1 MPDLDFDM
9 PQNQS
14 SSIKVI
20 GVGGGGSNAVNYMY
34 QKGIK
39 GVDFVV
45 CNTDQQALDDSPVPT
60 KIQLGVS
67 VTEGLGAGA
76 WPLKGRMAAEE
87 NIKDVIDVLEC
98 NTKMVFINAGMG
110 GGTGTGAAPV
120 IAKAAKDMDIL
131 TVAIVTIPFVFE
143 GELRMSQAK
152 EGIEELKEHVDSLIV
167 INNNKLREIYGN
179 LGFKSGF
186 AKADEILATASRG
199 IAEVI
204 TQKGHLNI
212 DLNDA
217 KTVLSNSGTAI
228 MGSGTALGDGR
239 AIKAVK
245 GAIESP
251 LLDNN
256 HIRGAKKVLLLIVS
270 GTEEVT
276 FEEMGE
282 ISDFIQDQVMI
293 EGGAPADIIMGVAED
308 EELESAVNVTV
319 VATGFHEG
327 KVVNPLTGIP
337 EKVVHDLEDKT
348 QPIKAI
354 EKPITTIMPSEDQ
367 FVVEPTEEIKHVLTE
382 DCNQEEVRVET
393 PEVQLVVEPTEE
405 IKHIL
410 TEDYDQEEVTIATP
424 EVVVQGKVAQ
434 EITQTPEADT
444 AETQQQVSMTFEF
457 DVAENTNEPAL
468 SLREEPKV
476 VFNLLEEIEEEL
488 LEIEDSEK
496 PKVEFKIDE
505 IEDEVFDTESLDS
518 AIEEEPISFELGSDS
533 EQAIEESP
541 INFSLDE
548 PVESNGQEQKIVH
561 TLSLEEDEGE
571 EESFSFEPTQM
582 ETEESVSIK
591 ETLVETEVSGPD
603 VVREQVLQS
612 MDVEVEPV
620 HEEVQIEAVEKPAT
634 IEEKSSVTLSTH
646 SKALQEQID
655 RAQKRKERLQK
666 FNYRFRNSSVVDMAE
681 SEPAYKRQGV
691 QLNEAK
697 HSSEETVSRL
707 SLNTNE
713 DGEIELKNK
722 NSFLHDNVD

>member
-1 MPDLDFDM
+1 MADLDFDM

-34 QKGIK
+34 HKGIK

-87 NIKDVIDVLEC
+87 NIKDVIDVLESQ
-98 NTKMVFINAGMG
+98 TKMVFINAGMG

-120 IAKAAKDMDIL
+120 IAKAAKELDIL

-228 MGSGTALGDGR
+228 MGSGTASGDGR

-270 GTEEVT
+270 GAEEVT

-282 ISDFIQDQVMI
+282 VSDFIQDQVMI
-293 EGGAPADIIMGVAED
+293 EGGSPADIIMGVAED
-308 EELESAVNVTV
+308 DQLESSINVTV

-327 KVVNPLTGIP
+327 KAVNPLTGIP
-337 EKVVHDLEDKT
+337 EKVVHDLEDKVRPADKPVE
-348 QPIKAI
+348 QPL
-354 EKPITTIMPSEDQ
+354 P
-367 FVVEPTEEIKHVLTE
+367 EPEFIAEVQAEPNTKIKHVLSADLDE
-382 DCNQEEVRVET
+382 DFSIDSPSIPKSVAVENETVSEVSEE
-393 PEVQLVVEPTEE
+393 Q
-405 IKHIL
+405 
-410 TEDYDQEEVTIATP
+410 A
-424 EVVVQGKVAQ
+424 
-434 EITQTPEADT
+434 
-444 AETQQQVSMTFEF
+444 QVSMTFEF
-457 DVAENTNEPAL
+457 DMDETPNLPEL
-468 SLREEPKV
+468 DKREEPKV
-476 VFNLLEEIEEEL
+476 VFNLIEEFEEERMVAEQQMNEVEQTEAVEEINEVFNHSVEESNGLSSIEETLDEKPIDFSVDGFSTNSVEEEKIIHTLCADDIDEDELHIESTPIVIDGSDVLTSESDTDQSFSVEEIEVDL
-488 LEIEDSEK
+488 QIE
-496 PKVEFKIDE
+496 
-505 IEDEVFDTESLDS
+505 
-518 AIEEEPISFELGSDS
+518 SFN
-533 EQAIEESP
+533 Q
-541 INFSLDE
+541 
-548 PVESNGQEQKIVH
+548 
-561 TLSLEEDEGE
+561 SLEEEKK
-571 EESFSFEPTQM
+571 S
-582 ETEESVSIK
+582 
-591 ETLVETEVSGPD
+591 LVDAP
-603 VVREQVLQS
+603 LQS
-612 MDVEVEPV
+612 
-620 HEEVQIEAVEKPAT
+620 
-634 IEEKSSVTLSTH
+634 SLSTN
-646 SKALQEQID
+646 SKAVQEQIE

-666 FNYRFRNSSVVDMAE
+666 FNYRFRNSSVIDQAE

-691 QLNEAK
+691 ELGETI
-697 HSSEETVSRL
+697 HSSDDNLSRMNVS
-707 SLNTNE
+707 TNE
-713 DGEIELKNK
+713 EGEIELKSK

>member
-1 MPDLDFDM
+1 MPNLDFDM

-34 QKGIK
+34 HKGIK

-67 VTEGLGAGA
+67 ITEGLGAGA

-87 NIKDVIDVLEC
+87 NINDVIDVLEC

-120 IAKAAKDMDIL
+120 IAKAAKDLDIL

-152 EGIEELKEHVDSLIV
+152 EGIEEIKKHVDSLIV

-308 EELESAVNVTV
+308 EDLESSINVTV
-319 VATGFHEG
+319 VATGFYEG
-327 KVVNPLTGIP
+327 AIVNPLTGIP
-337 EKVVHDLEDKT
+337 EKVVHDLEGQSQKSQSQDKET
-348 QPIKAI
+348 NTPLAEADLNAEESSVKVKHKLI
-354 EKPITTIMPSEDQ
+354 ESDH
-367 FVVEPTEEIKHVLTE
+367 VELLSSDVPVK
-382 DCNQEEVRVET
+382 
-393 PEVQLVVEPTEE
+393 
-405 IKHIL
+405 
-410 TEDYDQEEVTIATP
+410 
-424 EVVVQGKVAQ
+424 
-434 EITQTPEADT
+434 DT
-444 AETQQQVSMTFEF
+444 AEEVSQSSETPDLFESSNQKQQVSMTFDLNVSEI
-457 DVAENTNEPAL
+457 DSSTEENL
-468 SLREEPKV
+468 SEDSKV
-476 VFNLLEEIEEEL
+476 VFNLEEEVAAEE
-488 LEIEDSEK
+488 LEQNEISNTVVGLDEEGDNVINDGSEPSEADTSIKEEAISFQIDTDNEQNKAEIPVDLVENYSEDKGKSHQ
-496 PKVEFKIDE
+496 KIIHTLS
-505 IEDEVFDTESLDS
+505 IEDEELSDTSSSGEDTIDNATLISKT
-518 AIEEEPISFELGSDS
+518 EE
-533 EQAIEESP
+533 
-541 INFSLDE
+541 NK
-548 PVESNGQEQKIVH
+548 SNGF
-561 TLSLEEDEGE
+561 D
-571 EESFSFEPTQM
+571 
-582 ETEESVSIK
+582 SVTS
-591 ETLVETEVSGPD
+591 VVSEVAPI
-603 VVREQVLQS
+603 
-612 MDVEVEPV
+612 EV
-620 HEEVQIEAVEKPAT
+620 
-634 IEEKSSVTLSTH
+634 EKSSVDHEQKSIDQCSTN
-646 SKALQEQID
+646 SKAVQEQIN

-666 FNYRFRNSSVVDMAE
+666 FNYRFRNNSGVEFAE
-681 SEPAYKRQGV
+681 NEPAYKRQGV
-691 QLNEAK
+691 ELNDIQ
-697 HSSEETVSRL
+697 HSSEETISN
-707 SLNTNE
+707 LNLGQNQ
-713 DGEIELKNK
+713 DGELEFKSK

>member
-34 QKGIK
+34 DKGIR
-39 GVDFVV
+39 GVDFVI

-60 KIQLGVS
+60 KIQLGVA

-87 NIKDVIDVLEC
+87 NIQDVIDVLEY

-110 GGTGTGAAPV
+110 GGTGTGAAPI

-131 TVAIVTIPFVFE
+131 TVAIVTIPFEFE
-143 GELRMSQAK
+143 GHLRMSQAK
-152 EGIEELKEHVDSLIV
+152 EGIEELKKYVDSLIV

-217 KTVLSNSGTAI
+217 RTVLSNSGTAI

-239 AIKAVK
+239 ALKAVK
-245 GAIESP
+245 AAIESP

-282 ISDFIQDQVMI
+282 ISDFIQDQVTL
-293 EGGAPADIIMGVAED
+293 EGSKPADIIMGVAED
-308 EELESAVNVTV
+308 DELDSAVNVTV

-327 KVVNPLTGIP
+327 KSVNPLTGIP
-337 EKVVHDLEDKT
+337 EKVVYDLDSKSGNKKTNISYDTSADKS
-348 QPIKAI
+348 A
-354 EKPITTIMPSEDQ
+354 D
-367 FVVEPTEEIKHVLTE
+367 
-382 DCNQEEVRVET
+382 EEVKDNSSPFKTNINSFKNHVTKSKEKIDSSNISNCDIISKDKEKLNHNGLDEYNEDPET
-393 PEVQLVVEPTEE
+393 EINLEE
-405 IKHIL
+405 K
-410 TEDYDQEEVTIATP
+410 
-424 EVVVQGKVAQ
+424 KN
-434 EITQTPEADT
+434 
-444 AETQQQVSMTFEF
+444 QQQVSLTFDLDPVLVSDELL
-457 DVAENTNEPAL
+457 TK
-468 SLREEPKV
+468 REDPKV
-476 VFNLLEEIEEEL
+476 IFNLIEEIEKEDNQISSYKSKLLDSNKKFNSSFALDIKDLSQDNSSNEDIKQDKLNFKLDDNKLENKSSKDDILFEEDDIIL
-488 LEIEDSEK
+488 DEDKLDIEGKLISNR
-496 PKVEFKIDE
+496 
-505 IEDEVFDTESLDS
+505 IEDEKTEIKPAEIDTNGSSEVVVDDKSVFESNIIQSLS
-518 AIEEEPISFELGSDS
+518 SDS
-533 EQAIEESP
+533 P
-541 INFSLDE
+541 IL
-548 PVESNGQEQKIVH
+548 
-561 TLSLEEDEGE
+561 
-571 EESFSFEPTQM
+571 
-582 ETEESVSIK
+582 K
-591 ETLVETEVSGPD
+591 E
-603 VVREQVLQS
+603 
-612 MDVEVEPV
+612 
-620 HEEVQIEAVEKPAT
+620 QIE
-634 IEEKSSVTLSTH
+634 
-646 SKALQEQID
+646 

-666 FNYRFRNSSVVDMAE
+666 FNYRFRNNSIIENAE
-681 SEPAYKRQGV
+681 REPAYKRQGIT
-691 QLNEAK
+691 LDSASYSSDESISRFSLEADD
-697 HSSEETVSRL
+697 S
-707 SLNTNE
+707 
-713 DGEIELKNK
+713 GEIQIKDK

>member
-1 MPDLDFDM
+1 MPNLDFDM

-14 SSIKVI
+14 SAIKVI
-20 GVGGGGSNAVNYMY
+20 GIGGGGSNAVNYMY
-34 QKGIK
+34 HKGIK

-67 VTEGLGAGA
+67 ITEGLGAGA
-76 WPLKGRMAAEE
+76 WPLKGRLAAEE
-87 NIKDVIDVLEC
+87 NINDVINVLEC

-120 IAKAAKDMDIL
+120 IAKAAKDLDIL

-152 EGIEELKEHVDSLIV
+152 EGIEEIKKHVDSLIV

-270 GTEEVT
+270 GAEEVT

-308 EELESAVNVTV
+308 EDLESSINVTV
-319 VATGFHEG
+319 VATGFYEG
-327 KVVNPLTGIP
+327 AVVNPLTGIP
-337 EKVVHDLEDKT
+337 EKVVHDLEGQTQKT
-348 QPIKAI
+348 QKEDKETNTPSIEADLNIEESSVDIKNSA
-354 EKPITTIMPSEDQ
+354 
-367 FVVEPTEEIKHVLTE
+367 
-382 DCNQEEVRVET
+382 EEVDQSSET
-393 PEVQLVVEPTEE
+393 IDLF
-405 IKHIL
+405 KSS
-410 TEDYDQEEVTIATP
+410 DQKE
-424 EVVVQGKVAQ
+424 
-434 EITQTPEADT
+434 
-444 AETQQQVSMTFEF
+444 QVSMTF
-457 DVAENTNEPAL
+457 DLNVSDIDL
-468 SLREEPKV
+468 SSDDKLSESSKV
-476 VFNLLEEIEEEL
+476 VFNLLEDGDAEELEQNEKLDTIVEFDDEGDKVIIDADEPSEADDSLKEEDISFQIDTDNEQDKEEESIDL
-488 LEIEDSEK
+488 VENSSEDK
-496 PKVEFKIDE
+496 G
-505 IEDEVFDTESLDS
+505 ESH
-518 AIEEEPISFELGSDS
+518 
-533 EQAIEESP
+533 
-541 INFSLDE
+541 
-548 PVESNGQEQKIVH
+548 QKIVH
-561 TLSLEEDEGE
+561 TLSMEDEGL
-571 EESFSFEPTQM
+571 SDDNSSRSKDLIDGPNLIS
-582 ETEESVSIK
+582 ETEEEQSI
-591 ETLVETEVSGPD
+591 SFDFNASPI
-603 VVREQVLQS
+603 S
-612 MDVEVEPV
+612 
-620 HEEVQIEAVEKPAT
+620 EEAPIEIV
-634 IEEKSSVTLSTH
+634 KSSDDHEQKSITQSTTN
-646 SKALQEQID
+646 SKAVQEQIN

-666 FNYRFRNSSVVDMAE
+666 FNYRFRNNSGVE
-681 SEPAYKRQGV
+681 LTENEPAYKRQGIELDDI
-691 QLNEAK
+691 Q
-697 HSSEETVSRL
+697 HSSEETVSN
-707 SLNTNE
+707 LNLGENQ
-713 DGEIELKNK
+713 DGEFELKSK

>member
-1 MPDLDFDM
+1 MPNLDFDM

-20 GVGGGGSNAVNYMY
+20 GIGGGGSNAVNYMY
-34 QKGIK
+34 HKGIK

-67 VTEGLGAGA
+67 ITEGLGAGA
-76 WPLKGRMAAEE
+76 WPLKGRLAAEE
-87 NIKDVIDVLEC
+87 NISDVIDVLEC

-120 IAKAAKDMDIL
+120 IAKAAKDLDIL

-152 EGIEELKEHVDSLIV
+152 EGIEEIKKYVDSLIV

-293 EGGAPADIIMGVAED
+293 EGGTPADIIMGVAED
-308 EELESAVNVTV
+308 EELESSINVTV
-319 VATGFHEG
+319 VATGFYEG
-327 KVVNPLTGIP
+327 AVVNPLTGIP
-337 EKVVHDLEDKT
+337 EKVVHDLEAKSQTIQKEDKE
-348 QPIKAI
+348 IKSPSTEVDLNVEESSVKVKHNLI
-354 EKPITTIMPSEDQ
+354 DLDHLELSSSDMPLKDRTKEVYQPSETIDLFKSSDQ
-367 FVVEPTEEIKHVLTE
+367 KE
-382 DCNQEEVRVET
+382 
-393 PEVQLVVEPTEE
+393 
-405 IKHIL
+405 
-410 TEDYDQEEVTIATP
+410 
-424 EVVVQGKVAQ
+424 
-434 EITQTPEADT
+434 
-444 AETQQQVSMTFEF
+444 QVSMTFDLNVSEI
-457 DVAENTNEPAL
+457 DSSSEENLPED
-468 SLREEPKV
+468 SKV
-476 VFNLLEEIEEEL
+476 VFNLEEDASVEETKQNEISNMVVGLSEDDDNVINDFSELSEVDDSVKEEEL
-488 LEIEDSEK
+488 SFQIDTDNEENKEK
-496 PKVEFKIDE
+496 ISVDLVENHTEEIDE
-505 IEDEVFDTESLDS
+505 SHQKIIHSLSIEDEELPDANSSIIEHTIDDSSLISETNEQKSNKFDSNAPS
-518 AIEEEPISFELGSDS
+518 I
-533 EQAIEESP
+533 
-541 INFSLDE
+541 LDE
-548 PVESNGQEQKIVH
+548 API
-561 TLSLEEDEGE
+561 EG
-571 EESFSFEPTQM
+571 
-582 ETEESVSIK
+582 V
-591 ETLVETEVSGPD
+591 
-603 VVREQVLQS
+603 
-612 MDVEVEPV
+612 
-620 HEEVQIEAVEKPAT
+620 
-634 IEEKSSVTLSTH
+634 KSSVDYEQKPTAQSTTN
-646 SKALQEQID
+646 SKAVQEQIN

-666 FNYRFRNSSVVDMAE
+666 FNYRFRNNSGVELVE
-681 SEPAYKRQGV
+681 NEPAYKRQGV
-691 QLNEAK
+691 ELNDIQ
-697 HSSEETVSRL
+697 HSSEETVSNLNL
-707 SLNTNE
+707 SQNQ
-713 DGEIELKNK
+713 DGELELKSK

>member
-1 MPDLDFDM
+1 MADLDFDM

-34 QKGIK
+34 HKGIK

-87 NIKDVIDVLEC
+87 NLKDVVDVLEC

-120 IAKAAKDMDIL
+120 IAKAARDLDIL

-228 MGSGTALGDGR
+228 MGSGTASGDGR

-270 GTEEVT
+270 GAEEVT

-308 EELESAVNVTV
+308 DELESSVNVTV

-327 KVVNPLTGIP
+327 KAVNPLTGIP
-337 EKVVHDLEDKT
+337 EKVVHDLEEKT
-348 QPIKAI
+348 RPVKVVEQPISS
-354 EKPITTIMPSEDQ
+354 P
-367 FVVEPTEEIKHVLTE
+367 VVS
-382 DCNQEEVRVET
+382 EEVIEDLPEET
-393 PEVQLVVEPTEE
+393 V
-405 IKHIL
+405 KHIL
-410 TEDYDQEEVTIATP
+410 TIDPEEEFLNDGFVDRASDQEEITLM
-424 EVVVQGKVAQ
+424 EDVVL
-434 EITQTPEADT
+434 
-444 AETQQQVSMTFEF
+444 ETVDASEPVEPLQQVSMTFEF
-457 DVAENTNEPAL
+457 DMDQQPSDAKTMT
-468 SLREEPKV
+468 REEPKV
-476 VFNLLEEIEEEL
+476 VFNLIEEIEEERL
-488 LEIEDSEK
+488 MSEHKTLETSGQDFEEPLKEVPVSESTEMDLREETISFQIDS
-496 PKVEFKIDE
+496 
-505 IEDEVFDTESLDS
+505 DTELQEASIDFSIDS
-518 AIEEEPISFELGSDS
+518 SPDEEPT
-533 EQAIEESP
+533 EE
-541 INFSLDE
+541 
-548 PVESNGQEQKIVH
+548 KIIH
-561 TLSLEEDEGE
+561 TLSMDDSDEITEFSTEETSQNIEEPSFLNTEHVGLENERSVSDFSDPSVAVTDLEEPLVNQKDEA
-571 EESFSFEPTQM
+571 
-582 ETEESVSIK
+582 
-591 ETLVETEVSGPD
+591 L
-603 VVREQVLQS
+603 
-612 MDVEVEPV
+612 
-620 HEEVQIEAVEKPAT
+620 EEVAPA
-634 IEEKSSVTLSTH
+634 IDAPLERASSTH
-646 SKALQEQID
+646 SKAVQEQIE

-666 FNYRFRNSSVVDMAE
+666 FNYRFRNNGVIDKAE
-681 SEPAYKRQGV
+681 NEPAYKRQGIE
-691 QLNEAK
+691 LNQGQ
-697 HSSEETVSRL
+697 HSSDDEMSRL
-707 SLNTNE
+707 SLNTHE
-713 DGEIELKNK
+713 DGEIELSSK

>member
-1 MPDLDFDM
+1 MPNLDFDM

-14 SSIKVI
+14 SAIKVI
-20 GVGGGGSNAVNYMY
+20 GIGGGGSNAVNYMY
-34 QKGIK
+34 HKGIK

-67 VTEGLGAGA
+67 ITEGLGAGA
-76 WPLKGRMAAEE
+76 WPLKGRLAAEE
-87 NIKDVIDVLEC
+87 NINDVINVLEC

-120 IAKAAKDMDIL
+120 IAKAAKDLDIL

-152 EGIEELKEHVDSLIV
+152 EGIEEIKKHVDSLIV

-270 GTEEVT
+270 GAEEVT

-308 EELESAVNVTV
+308 EDLESSINVTV
-319 VATGFHEG
+319 VATGFYEG
-327 KVVNPLTGIP
+327 AVVNPLTGIP
-337 EKVVHDLEDKT
+337 EKVVHDLEGQTQKT
-348 QPIKAI
+348 QKEDKEINTPSIEADLNIEESSVDIKNNII
-354 EKPITTIMPSEDQ
+354 ESDN
-367 FVVEPTEEIKHVLTE
+367 VELLSSDTPMK
-382 DCNQEEVRVET
+382 NSAEEVDQSSET
-393 PEVQLVVEPTEE
+393 IDLF
-405 IKHIL
+405 KSS
-410 TEDYDQEEVTIATP
+410 DQKE
-424 EVVVQGKVAQ
+424 
-434 EITQTPEADT
+434 
-444 AETQQQVSMTFEF
+444 QVSMTF
-457 DVAENTNEPAL
+457 DLNVSDIDL
-468 SLREEPKV
+468 SSDDKLSESSKV
-476 VFNLLEEIEEEL
+476 VFNLLEDGDAEELEQNEKLDTIVEFDDEGDKVIIDADEPSEADDSLKEEE
-488 LEIEDSEK
+488 IS
-496 PKVEFKIDE
+496 FQIDTDNE
-505 IEDEVFDTESLDS
+505 QDK
-518 AIEEEPISFELGSDS
+518 EEESIDLVENSS
-533 EQAIEESP
+533 EDKGESH
-541 INFSLDE
+541 
-548 PVESNGQEQKIVH
+548 QKIVH
-561 TLSLEEDEGE
+561 TLSMEGE
-571 EESFSFEPTQM
+571 GLSDDNSSRSKDLIDGPNLIS
-582 ETEESVSIK
+582 ETEEEQSI
-591 ETLVETEVSGPD
+591 SFDFNSSPI
-603 VVREQVLQS
+603 S
-612 MDVEVEPV
+612 
-620 HEEVQIEAVEKPAT
+620 EEAPIEIV
-634 IEEKSSVTLSTH
+634 KSSDDHEQKSITQSTTN
-646 SKALQEQID
+646 SKAVQEQIN

-666 FNYRFRNSSVVDMAE
+666 FNYRFRNNSGVE
-681 SEPAYKRQGV
+681 LTENEPAYKRQGIELDDI
-691 QLNEAK
+691 Q
-697 HSSEETVSRL
+697 HSSEETVSN
-707 SLNTNE
+707 LNLGENQ
-713 DGEIELKNK
+713 DGEFELKSK

>member
-9 PQNQS
+9 PQNQA

-34 QKGIK
+34 EKGIR

-45 CNTDQQALDDSPVPT
+45 CNTDQQALDDSPVPN

-76 WPLKGRMAAEE
+76 DPLRGKFAAEE
-87 NIKDVIDVLEC
+87 NIEDVIALLEC

-152 EGIEELKEHVDSLIV
+152 DGIEELKQHVDSLIV

-228 MGSGTALGDGR
+228 MGSGTATGDGR
-239 AIKAVK
+239 ALKAVK

-270 GTEEVT
+270 GADEVT

-282 ISDFIQDQVMI
+282 ISDFIQNQVMI

-337 EKVVHDLEDKT
+337 VQIVHDLDDKVQAKKT
-348 QPIKAI
+348 VEEPLSIAVPAQEEPLI
-354 EKPITTIMPSEDQ
+354 ES
-367 FVVEPTEEIKHVLTE
+367 VVEV
-382 DCNQEEVRVET
+382 
-393 PEVQLVVEPTEE
+393 
-405 IKHIL
+405 KHIL
-410 TEDYDQEEVTIATP
+410 TEDVVEFEEELVEFVP
-424 EVVVQGKVAQ
+424 ESIVHGLGEIEKV
-434 EITQTPEADT
+434 ESSTVDFSEPE
-444 AETQQQVSMTFEF
+444 QQVSMTFEF
-457 DVAENTNEPAL
+457 DVEEGQEKVSITK
-468 SLREEPKV
+468 REEPKV
-476 VFNLLEEIEEEL
+476 VFNLLEEIEEERV
-488 LEIEDSEK
+488 EIEPINDVEEALDSEG
-496 PKVEFKIDE
+496 IQ
-505 IEDEVFDTESLDS
+505 
-518 AIEEEPISFELGSDS
+518 EETSFELENFEESFEELISDELNDVEEELVS
-533 EQAIEESP
+533 FELETTQDDFVEESP
-541 INFSLDE
+541 ISFSLDKPE
-548 PVESNGQEQKIVH
+548 PSNETGHKIVH
-561 TLSLEEDEGE
+561 TLSLEDDE
-571 EESFSFEPTQM
+571 EENLDFEPASFDVEDPVLT
-582 ETEESVSIK
+582 TRDDIVNKVPKFIAESIADKVVQG
-591 ETLVETEVSGPD
+591 LDVESAPD
-603 VVREQVLQS
+603 VVAKRVVL
-612 MDVEVEPV
+612 DD
-620 HEEVQIEAVEKPAT
+620 EVQVESVEKPILAEVKT
-634 IEEKSSVTLSTH
+634 KVTLSTH
-646 SKALQEQID
+646 SDTVQEQID

-666 FNYRFRNSSVVDMAE
+666 FNYRFRNNSVIDKAE

-691 QLNEAK
+691 QLNDTA
-697 HSSEETVSRL
+697 HSSEQTLSRL
-707 SLNTNE
+707 SLSTNE
-713 DGEIELKNK
+713 EGTIELKSR

>member
-1 MPDLDFDM
+1 MPNLDFDM

-14 SSIKVI
+14 SAIKVI
-20 GVGGGGSNAVNYMY
+20 GIGGGGSNAVNYMY
-34 QKGIK
+34 HKGIK

-67 VTEGLGAGA
+67 ITEGLGAGA
-76 WPLKGRMAAEE
+76 WPLKGRLAAEE
-87 NIKDVIDVLEC
+87 NINDVIDVLEC

-120 IAKAAKDMDIL
+120 IAKAAKDLDIL

-152 EGIEELKEHVDSLIV
+152 DGIEEIKKHVDSLIV

-228 MGSGTALGDGR
+228 MGSGSALGDGR

-308 EELESAVNVTV
+308 EDLESSINVTV
-319 VATGFHEG
+319 VATGFYEG
-327 KVVNPLTGIP
+327 AVVNPLTGIP
-337 EKVVHDLEDKT
+337 EKVVHDLEAKTQIIQNEDKEVNNSSTEANLNVKESSVKVKHKLIDSDHLDLLSSDKT
-348 QPIKAI
+348 VKNDPDKVDQSGETLDLFKA
-354 EKPITTIMPSEDQ
+354 SEN
-367 FVVEPTEEIKHVLTE
+367 K
-382 DCNQEEVRVET
+382 
-393 PEVQLVVEPTEE
+393 
-405 IKHIL
+405 
-410 TEDYDQEEVTIATP
+410 
-424 EVVVQGKVAQ
+424 
-434 EITQTPEADT
+434 
-444 AETQQQVSMTFEF
+444 QQVSMTFDLNVSKINSSSE
-457 DVAENTNEPAL
+457 ENFSEH
-468 SLREEPKV
+468 SKV
-476 VFNLLEEIEEEL
+476 VFNLEEETAAEEEFNLNEMSNTDVRSGKEDDSVLEE
-488 LEIEDSEK
+488 D
-496 PKVEFKIDE
+496 
-505 IEDEVFDTESLDS
+505 
-518 AIEEEPISFELGSDS
+518 ISFEIDTDNQKNKEKVSFDFTES
-533 EQAIEESP
+533 YTEE
-541 INFSLDE
+541 ND
-548 PVESNGQEQKIVH
+548 ESNKKIIHKLSVEDEELPDDNSCIREHITDDSILISETNEQKSNQFDSNASSDFDEANI
-561 TLSLEEDEGE
+561 EDHI
-571 EESFSFEPTQM
+571 S
-582 ETEESVSIK
+582 SVDYK
-591 ETLVETEVSGPD
+591 QKLTA
-603 VVREQVLQS
+603 QS
-612 MDVEVEPV
+612 TTNSK
-620 HEEVQIEAVEKPAT
+620 EVQD
-634 IEEKSSVTLSTH
+634 
-646 SKALQEQID
+646 QIN

-666 FNYRFRNSSVVDMAE
+666 FNYRFRNNTGVELVE
-681 SEPAYKRQGV
+681 NEPAYKRQGV
-691 QLNEAK
+691 ELNDTQ
-697 HSSEETVSRL
+697 HSSENTL
-707 SLNTNE
+707 SNLKLNQNQ
-713 DGEIELKNK
+713 DGELELKSK

>member
-1 MPDLDFDM
+1 MPNLDFDM

-20 GVGGGGSNAVNYMY
+20 GIGGGGSNAVNYMY
-34 QKGIK
+34 HKGIK

-67 VTEGLGAGA
+67 ITEGLGAGA
-76 WPLKGRMAAEE
+76 WPLKGRLAAEE
-87 NIKDVIDVLEC
+87 NINDVINVLEC

-120 IAKAAKDMDIL
+120 IAKAAKDLDIL

-143 GELRMSQAK
+143 GGLRMSQAK
-152 EGIEELKEHVDSLIV
+152 EGIEEIKKHVDSLIV

-270 GTEEVT
+270 GAEEVT

-308 EELESAVNVTV
+308 EDLESSINVTV
-319 VATGFHEG
+319 VATGFYEG
-327 KVVNPLTGIP
+327 AVVNPLTGIP
-337 EKVVHDLEDKT
+337 EKVVHDLEGQTQKIQKEDKEINT
-348 QPIKAI
+348 PSIEADLNIEESSVDIKNSA
-354 EKPITTIMPSEDQ
+354 
-367 FVVEPTEEIKHVLTE
+367 
-382 DCNQEEVRVET
+382 EEVDQSSET
-393 PEVQLVVEPTEE
+393 IDLF
-405 IKHIL
+405 KSS
-410 TEDYDQEEVTIATP
+410 
-424 EVVVQGKVAQ
+424 AQ
-434 EITQTPEADT
+434 KE
-444 AETQQQVSMTFEF
+444 QVSMTFDLNASDIDLSSDDKLSESSK
-457 DVAENTNEPAL
+457 VA
-468 SLREEPKV
+468 
-476 VFNLLEEIEEEL
+476 FNLLEDGDAEELEQNEKLDTIVEFDDEGDKVIIATDEPSEAADSVKEEEIYFQIDADNEQDKEEGSIDL
-488 LEIEDSEK
+488 VENSSEDK
-496 PKVEFKIDE
+496 G
-505 IEDEVFDTESLDS
+505 ESHH
-518 AIEEEPISFELGSDS
+518 
-533 EQAIEESP
+533 
-541 INFSLDE
+541 
-548 PVESNGQEQKIVH
+548 KIVH
-561 TLSLEEDEGE
+561 TLSMEGE
-571 EESFSFEPTQM
+571 GLSDDNSSRSQDLIDGSNLISK
-582 ETEESVSIK
+582 TEEEQSISFDFK
-591 ETLVETEVSGPD
+591 ASPISEVAP
-603 VVREQVLQS
+603 
-612 MDVEVEPV
+612 
-620 HEEVQIEAVEKPAT
+620 IEIV
-634 IEEKSSVTLSTH
+634 KSSDDHEQKSITQSTTN
-646 SKALQEQID
+646 SKAVQEQIN

-666 FNYRFRNSSVVDMAE
+666 FNYRFRNNSGVELAE
-681 SEPAYKRQGV
+681 NEPAYKRQGIELDDI
-691 QLNEAK
+691 Q
-697 HSSEETVSRL
+697 HSSEETVSN
-707 SLNTNE
+707 LNLGENQ
-713 DGEIELKNK
+713 DGEFELKSK

>member
-1 MPDLDFDM
+1 MADLDFDM

-34 QKGIK
+34 HKGIK

-87 NIKDVIDVLEC
+87 NIKDVVDVLEC

-120 IAKAAKDMDIL
+120 IAKAAKDLDIL

-228 MGSGTALGDGR
+228 MGSGTASGDGR

-251 LLDNN
+251 LLDNS

-270 GTEEVT
+270 GAEEVT

-293 EGGAPADIIMGVAED
+293 EGGSPADIIMGVAED
-308 EELESAVNVTV
+308 EQLESAVNVTV

-327 KVVNPLTGIP
+327 KAVNPLTGAP
-337 EKVVHDLEDKT
+337 EKVVHDLEEKIRPAKVVE
-348 QPIKAI
+348 QPILVADPVANLNKAP
-354 EKPITTIMPSEDQ
+354 EAK
-367 FVVEPTEEIKHVLTE
+367 VKHVLTSDVE
-382 DCNQEEVRVET
+382 VET
-393 PEVQLVVEPTEE
+393 PANEFPSVSDLREEVVESASESS
-405 IKHIL
+405 IS
-410 TEDYDQEEVTIATP
+410 EDEPQ
-424 EVVVQGKVAQ
+424 K
-434 EITQTPEADT
+434 
-444 AETQQQVSMTFEF
+444 QVSMTFEF
-457 DVAENTNEPAL
+457 DLEEQPVVSETNSEESEIRFNLIDETEEESVENEE
-468 SLREEPKV
+468 REEFV
-476 VFNLLEEIEEEL
+476 GTDDVEVFDDMTLEETSEEL
-488 LEIEDSEK
+488 LVQDDLSFQINTESMDEK
-496 PKVEFKIDE
+496 PSIH
-505 IEDEVFDTESLDS
+505 
-518 AIEEEPISFELGSDS
+518 
-533 EQAIEESP
+533 
-541 INFSLDE
+541 FSLDE
-548 PVESNGQEQKIVH
+548 SDDAIDDEQKIVH
-561 TLSLEEDEGE
+561 TLCMDDDDDDA
-571 EESFSFEPTQM
+571 FSFEPTQQDVQD
-582 ETEESVSIK
+582 EVVSIPVKDHSQQVDDQSPALSTSTDQAFEDQNVAVTEQHVPEK
-591 ETLVETEVSGPD
+591 EEPKASIEPTVERAS
-603 VVREQVLQS
+603 
-612 MDVEVEPV
+612 
-620 HEEVQIEAVEKPAT
+620 
-634 IEEKSSVTLSTH
+634 STH
-646 SKALQEQID
+646 SKAVQEQIE

-666 FNYRFRNSSVVDMAE
+666 FNYRFRNNSVIDKAE

-691 QLNEAK
+691 ELNQMN
-697 HSSEETVSRL
+697 HSSDETLSRL
-707 SLNTNE
+707 SLSTKE
-713 DGEIELKNK
+713 DGELELKSK

>member
-1 MPDLDFDM
+1 MADLDFDM

-34 QKGIK
+34 HKGIK

-87 NIKDVIDVLEC
+87 NIKDVVDVLEC

-120 IAKAAKDMDIL
+120 IAKAAKDLDIL

-228 MGSGTALGDGR
+228 MGSGTASGDGR

-251 LLDNN
+251 LLDNS

-270 GTEEVT
+270 GAEEVT

-293 EGGAPADIIMGVAED
+293 EGGSPADIIMGVAED
-308 EELESAVNVTV
+308 EQLESAVNVTV

-327 KVVNPLTGIP
+327 KAVNPLTGAP
-337 EKVVHDLEDKT
+337 EKVVHDLEEKIRPAKVVE
-348 QPIKAI
+348 QPILVADPVANLNKAP
-354 EKPITTIMPSEDQ
+354 EAK
-367 FVVEPTEEIKHVLTE
+367 VKHVLTSDVE
-382 DCNQEEVRVET
+382 VET
-393 PEVQLVVEPTEE
+393 PANEFPSVSDLREEVVESASESS
-405 IKHIL
+405 IS
-410 TEDYDQEEVTIATP
+410 EDEPQ
-424 EVVVQGKVAQ
+424 K
-434 EITQTPEADT
+434 
-444 AETQQQVSMTFEF
+444 QVSMTFEF
-457 DVAENTNEPAL
+457 DLEEQPVVSETNSEEPEIRFNLIDETEEESVENEE
-468 SLREEPKV
+468 REEFV
-476 VFNLLEEIEEEL
+476 GTDDVEVFDDMTLEETSEEL
-488 LEIEDSEK
+488 LVQDDLSFQINTESMDEK
-496 PKVEFKIDE
+496 PSIH
-505 IEDEVFDTESLDS
+505 
-518 AIEEEPISFELGSDS
+518 
-533 EQAIEESP
+533 
-541 INFSLDE
+541 FSLDE
-548 PVESNGQEQKIVH
+548 SDDAIDDEQKIVH
-561 TLSLEEDEGE
+561 TLCMDDDDDDA
-571 EESFSFEPTQM
+571 FSFEPTQQDVQD
-582 ETEESVSIK
+582 EVVSIPVKDHSQQVDDQSPALSTSTDQAFEDQNVAVTEQHVPEK
-591 ETLVETEVSGPD
+591 EEPKASIEPTVERAS
-603 VVREQVLQS
+603 
-612 MDVEVEPV
+612 
-620 HEEVQIEAVEKPAT
+620 
-634 IEEKSSVTLSTH
+634 STH
-646 SKALQEQID
+646 SKAVQEQIE

-666 FNYRFRNSSVVDMAE
+666 FNYRFRNNSVIDKAE

-691 QLNEAK
+691 ELNQMN
-697 HSSEETVSRL
+697 HSSDETLSRL
-707 SLNTNE
+707 SLSTKE
-713 DGEIELKNK
+713 DGELELKSK

>member
-1 MPDLDFDM
+1 MPNLDFDM

-34 QKGIK
+34 HKGIK

-67 VTEGLGAGA
+67 ITEGLGAGA
-76 WPLKGRMAAEE
+76 WPLKGRLAAEE
-87 NIKDVIDVLEC
+87 NINDVIDVLEC

-120 IAKAAKDMDIL
+120 IAKAAKDLDIL

-152 EGIEELKEHVDSLIV
+152 EGIEEIKKHVDSLIV

-293 EGGAPADIIMGVAED
+293 EGGTPADIIMGVAED
-308 EELESAVNVTV
+308 EELESSINVTV
-319 VATGFHEG
+319 VATGFYEG
-327 KVVNPLTGIP
+327 AVVNPLTGIP
-337 EKVVHDLEDKT
+337 EKVVHDLEAKTKKIQKEDKEINIRST
-348 QPIKAI
+348 ETDLNVEESSVKVKHNLIDLDHL
-354 EKPITTIMPSEDQ
+354 ELSSSDMPLKDSA
-367 FVVEPTEEIKHVLTE
+367 
-382 DCNQEEVRVET
+382 EEVDQSSET
-393 PEVQLVVEPTEE
+393 LDLF
-405 IKHIL
+405 KSS
-410 TEDYDQEEVTIATP
+410 DQKE
-424 EVVVQGKVAQ
+424 
-434 EITQTPEADT
+434 
-444 AETQQQVSMTFEF
+444 QVSMTFDLNVSEI
-457 DVAENTNEPAL
+457 DSSPEEIL
-468 SLREEPKV
+468 SEDSKVVLNLEEDATAEPKQNGISNTV
-476 VFNLLEEIEEEL
+476 VGFGEDDDNIINDSSELSEADDSVKEDELSFQIDTDNEENKEKISVDFVENHTEEVDE
-488 LEIEDSEK
+488 SHQ
-496 PKVEFKIDE
+496 KIIHSLS
-505 IEDEVFDTESLDS
+505 IEDEELSDANSSTIEHTTDDSSL
-518 AIEEEPISFELGSDS
+518 ISETNEHKSNKFHSNTS
-533 EQAIEESP
+533 SI
-541 INFSLDE
+541 LDE
-548 PVESNGQEQKIVH
+548 API
-561 TLSLEEDEGE
+561 EG
-571 EESFSFEPTQM
+571 
-582 ETEESVSIK
+582 V
-591 ETLVETEVSGPD
+591 
-603 VVREQVLQS
+603 
-612 MDVEVEPV
+612 
-620 HEEVQIEAVEKPAT
+620 
-634 IEEKSSVTLSTH
+634 KSSVDYEQKPIAQSTTN
-646 SKALQEQID
+646 SKAVQEQIN

-666 FNYRFRNSSVVDMAE
+666 FNYRFRNNSGVELAE
-681 SEPAYKRQGV
+681 NEPAYKRQGV
-691 QLNEAK
+691 ELNDIQ
-697 HSSEETVSRL
+697 HSSEKTVSNLNL
-707 SLNTNE
+707 SQNQ
-713 DGEIELKNK
+713 DGELELKSK

>member
-1 MPDLDFDM
+1 MPNLDFDM

-34 QKGIK
+34 HKGIK

-67 VTEGLGAGA
+67 ITEGLGAGA
-76 WPLKGRMAAEE
+76 WPLKGRLAAEE
-87 NIKDVIDVLEC
+87 NINDVINVLEC

-120 IAKAAKDMDIL
+120 IAKAAKDLDIL

-152 EGIEELKEHVDSLIV
+152 EGIEEIKKHVDSLIV

-308 EELESAVNVTV
+308 EDLESSINVTV
-319 VATGFHEG
+319 VATGFYEG
-327 KVVNPLTGIP
+327 AIVNPLTGIP
-337 EKVVHDLEDKT
+337 EKVVHDLEGQSQKSQSQDKET
-348 QPIKAI
+348 NTPLAEADLNAEESSVKVKHKLI
-354 EKPITTIMPSEDQ
+354 ESDH
-367 FVVEPTEEIKHVLTE
+367 VELLSSDVPLK
-382 DCNQEEVRVET
+382 
-393 PEVQLVVEPTEE
+393 
-405 IKHIL
+405 
-410 TEDYDQEEVTIATP
+410 
-424 EVVVQGKVAQ
+424 
-434 EITQTPEADT
+434 DT
-444 AETQQQVSMTFEF
+444 AEEVSQSSETPDLFESSNQKQQVSMTFDLNVSEI
-457 DVAENTNEPAL
+457 DSSTEENL
-468 SLREEPKV
+468 SEDSKV
-476 VFNLLEEIEEEL
+476 VFNLEEEVAAEE
-488 LEIEDSEK
+488 LEQNEISNTVVGLNEEGDNLINDGSEPSEADASLNEEAISFQFDTDNEQNNAEISVDLVENYSEDKGKSHQ
-496 PKVEFKIDE
+496 KIIHTLS
-505 IEDEVFDTESLDS
+505 IEDEELSDTSSSGEDIIDNATLISKT
-518 AIEEEPISFELGSDS
+518 EE
-533 EQAIEESP
+533 AK
-541 INFSLDE
+541 
-548 PVESNGQEQKIVH
+548 SNGFDLD
-561 TLSLEEDEGE
+561 T
-571 EESFSFEPTQM
+571 
-582 ETEESVSIK
+582 SVVS
-591 ETLVETEVSGPD
+591 EVAPI
-603 VVREQVLQS
+603 
-612 MDVEVEPV
+612 EV
-620 HEEVQIEAVEKPAT
+620 
-634 IEEKSSVTLSTH
+634 EKSSVDHEQKSIDQCSTN
-646 SKALQEQID
+646 SKAVQEQIN

-666 FNYRFRNSSVVDMAE
+666 FNYRFRNNSGVEFAE
-681 SEPAYKRQGV
+681 NEPAYKRQGV
-691 QLNEAK
+691 ELNDIQ
-697 HSSEETVSRL
+697 HSSEETISN
-707 SLNTNE
+707 LNLGQNQ
-713 DGEIELKNK
+713 DGELEFKSK

>member
-1 MPDLDFDM
+1 MSDLNFDM

-34 QKGIK
+34 HKGIK

-76 WPLKGRMAAEE
+76 WPLKGRLAAEE
-87 NIKDVIDVLEC
+87 NIKDVVDVLEC

-120 IAKAAKDMDIL
+120 IAKAAKDLDIL
-131 TVAIVTIPFVFE
+131 TVAIVTIPFIFE
-143 GELRMSQAK
+143 GEQRMNQAK
-152 EGIEELKEHVDSLIV
+152 EGIQELKPHVDSLIV

-245 GAIESP
+245 AAIESP

-270 GTEEVT
+270 GIEEVT

-282 ISDFIQDQVMI
+282 ISDFIQDQVML
-293 EGGAPADIIMGVAED
+293 EGGTAADIIMGVAED
-308 EELESAVNVTV
+308 ETLESSINVTV

-327 KVVNPLTGIP
+327 NMVNPLTGSP
-337 EKVVHDLEDKT
+337 DKVVHPLDGDLKPKDNQSIDLDENIGKSNSESTIKVTHLLNEEEEEHIEENIQENIEENNIEDKT
-348 QPIKAI
+348 QISQI
-354 EKPITTIMPSEDQ
+354 NSEVD
-367 FVVEPTEEIKHVLTE
+367 ES
-382 DCNQEEVRVET
+382 EV
-393 PEVQLVVEPTEE
+393 
-405 IKHIL
+405 
-410 TEDYDQEEVTIATP
+410 DD
-424 EVVVQGKVAQ
+424 
-434 EITQTPEADT
+434 
-444 AETQQQVSMTFEF
+444 QQQVSMTFEF
-457 DVAENTNEPAL
+457 DVEKKNEVIIPK
-468 SLREEPKV
+468 RRQEPKI
-476 VFNLLEEIEEEL
+476 VFDLIEEIEEER
-488 LEIEDSEK
+488 LETAPKDLNETTMETSSDLPEK
-496 PKVEFKIDE
+496 
-505 IEDEVFDTESLDS
+505 
-518 AIEEEPISFELGSDS
+518 SFELNSDQEIIDENVAKS
-533 EQAIEESP
+533 KVLEDERNILDTEEIDILEERIEKSNTHDSLLNDDEES
-541 INFSLDE
+541 IDTKESSLTD
-548 PVESNGQEQKIVH
+548 GQEVQDQFTVNSSTNSK
-561 TLSLEEDEGE
+561 
-571 EESFSFEPTQM
+571 
-582 ETEESVSIK
+582 
-591 ETLVETEVSGPD
+591 LV
-603 VVREQVLQS
+603 
-612 MDVEVEPV
+612 
-620 HEEVQIEAVEKPAT
+620 
-634 IEEKSSVTLSTH
+634 
-646 SKALQEQID
+646 QEQIE
-655 RAQKRKERLQK
+655 RAKKRKERLHK
-666 FNYRFRNSSVVDMAE
+666 FNYMFRNNAAIEDAE
-681 SEPAYKRQGV
+681 KEPAYKRQGID
-691 QLNEAK
+691 LNDTN
-697 HSSEETVSRL
+697 HSSESIVSNI
-707 SLNTNE
+707 SLELDE
-713 DGEIELKNK
+713 DGDLKLNSK

>member
-1 MPDLDFDM
+1 MPNLDFDM

-20 GVGGGGSNAVNYMY
+20 GIGGGGSNAVNYMY
-34 QKGIK
+34 HKGIK

-67 VTEGLGAGA
+67 ITEGLGAGA
-76 WPLKGRMAAEE
+76 WPLKGRLAAEE
-87 NIKDVIDVLEC
+87 NINDVIDVLEC

-120 IAKAAKDMDIL
+120 IAKAAKDLDIL

-152 EGIEELKEHVDSLIV
+152 EGIEEVKKHVDSLIV

-293 EGGAPADIIMGVAED
+293 EGGTPADIIMGVAED
-308 EELESAVNVTV
+308 EELESSINVTV
-319 VATGFHEG
+319 VATGFYEG
-327 KVVNPLTGIP
+327 AVVNPLTGIP
-337 EKVVHDLEDKT
+337 EKVVHDLEAKTKTIQKEDKEINT
-348 QPIKAI
+348 
-354 EKPITTIMPSEDQ
+354 PSTEADLN
-367 FVVEPTEEIKHVLTE
+367 VEESSVKVKHNLIDLDHLE
-382 DCNQEEVRVET
+382 LSSSDIPLKDSAEEVDQSSET
-393 PEVQLVVEPTEE
+393 LDLF
-405 IKHIL
+405 KSS
-410 TEDYDQEEVTIATP
+410 DQKE
-424 EVVVQGKVAQ
+424 
-434 EITQTPEADT
+434 
-444 AETQQQVSMTFEF
+444 QVSMTFDLNVSEI
-457 DVAENTNEPAL
+457 DSSSEESL
-468 SLREEPKV
+468 SEDSKV
-476 VFNLLEEIEEEL
+476 VFNLEEDATAEEPIQNGISNTVVGFGEDDDNVINDSSELSEADDSVKEEVLSFQIETDNEENKEKISVDFVENHTEEIDE
-488 LEIEDSEK
+488 SNQ
-496 PKVEFKIDE
+496 KIIHSLS
-505 IEDEVFDTESLDS
+505 IEDEELPDANSSITEHTTDDSSLIFETNEQKSNKFDSNAS
-518 AIEEEPISFELGSDS
+518 SI
-533 EQAIEESP
+533 
-541 INFSLDE
+541 LDE
-548 PVESNGQEQKIVH
+548 ASIEGVKSLVDYEQKPIAH
-561 TLSLEEDEGE
+561 
-571 EESFSFEPTQM
+571 
-582 ETEESVSIK
+582 
-591 ETLVETEVSGPD
+591 
-603 VVREQVLQS
+603 
-612 MDVEVEPV
+612 
-620 HEEVQIEAVEKPAT
+620 
-634 IEEKSSVTLSTH
+634 STTN
-646 SKALQEQID
+646 SKAVQEQIN

-666 FNYRFRNSSVVDMAE
+666 FNYRFRNNSGVELAE
-681 SEPAYKRQGV
+681 NEPAYKRQGV
-691 QLNEAK
+691 ELNDIQ
-697 HSSEETVSRL
+697 HSSEKTVSNLNL
-707 SLNTNE
+707 SQNQ
-713 DGEIELKNK
+713 DGELELKSK

>member
-1 MPDLDFDM
+1 MPNLDFDM

-14 SSIKVI
+14 SAIKVI
-20 GVGGGGSNAVNYMY
+20 GIGGGGSNAVNYMY
-34 QKGIK
+34 HKGIK

-67 VTEGLGAGA
+67 ITEGLGAGA
-76 WPLKGRMAAEE
+76 WPLKGRLAAEE
-87 NIKDVIDVLEC
+87 NINDVIDVLEC

-120 IAKAAKDMDIL
+120 IAKAAKDLDIL

-152 EGIEELKEHVDSLIV
+152 EGIEEIKKHVDSLIV

-308 EELESAVNVTV
+308 EDLESSINVTV
-319 VATGFHEG
+319 VATGFYEG
-327 KVVNPLTGIP
+327 AVVNPLTGIP
-337 EKVVHDLEDKT
+337 EKVVHDLEAKT
-348 QPIKAI
+348 Q
-354 EKPITTIMPSEDQ
+354 TIQKENKKTNNPS
-367 FVVEPTEEIKHVLTE
+367 TEADLNVQESSVKVKHNLIDSDHLDLSSSDIPVN
-382 DCNQEEVRVET
+382 DHPEEVDQSSET
-393 PEVQLVVEPTEE
+393 LDLF
-405 IKHIL
+405 KSS
-410 TEDYDQEEVTIATP
+410 DQ
-424 EVVVQGKVAQ
+424 K
-434 EITQTPEADT
+434 
-444 AETQQQVSMTFEF
+444 QQVSMTFDLNVSEI
-457 DVAENTNEPAL
+457 DSSSEENL
-468 SLREEPKV
+468 SEDSKV
-476 VFNLLEEIEEEL
+476 VFNLEEDTVAEELSLNEMSNTVVRSGEEDDNVINDSFVPSEADDSVIEE
-488 LEIEDSEK
+488 D
-496 PKVEFKIDE
+496 
-505 IEDEVFDTESLDS
+505 
-518 AIEEEPISFELGSDS
+518 ISFEIDTDNQKNKEKVSVDFTESYTEENDESHQKIIHTQSVEDEELPDANSSIMEHVTEDS
-533 EQAIEESP
+533 RLISETNEQKSNQFDSNSSSI
-541 INFSLDE
+541 LDE
-548 PVESNGQEQKIVH
+548 APN
-561 TLSLEEDEGE
+561 EG
-571 EESFSFEPTQM
+571 
-582 ETEESVSIK
+582 V
-591 ETLVETEVSGPD
+591 
-603 VVREQVLQS
+603 
-612 MDVEVEPV
+612 
-620 HEEVQIEAVEKPAT
+620 
-634 IEEKSSVTLSTH
+634 KSSVDYEENPIAQSTTN
-646 SKALQEQID
+646 SKAVQEQIN

-666 FNYRFRNSSVVDMAE
+666 FNYRFRNNSGVELAE
-681 SEPAYKRQGV
+681 NEPAYKRQGV
-691 QLNEAK
+691 ELNDIQ
-697 HSSEETVSRL
+697 HSSEETVSNLNL
-707 SLNTNE
+707 SQNQ
-713 DGEIELKNK
+713 DGELELKSK

>member
-1 MPDLDFDM
+1 MSDLNFDM

-34 QKGIK
+34 HKGIK

-76 WPLKGRMAAEE
+76 WPLKGRLAAEE
-87 NIKDVIDVLEC
+87 NIKDVVDVLEC

-120 IAKAAKDMDIL
+120 IAKAAKDLDIL
-131 TVAIVTIPFVFE
+131 TVAIVTIPFIFE
-143 GELRMSQAK
+143 GEQRMNQAK
-152 EGIEELKEHVDSLIV
+152 EGIQELKPHVDSLIV

-245 GAIESP
+245 AAIESP

-270 GTEEVT
+270 GIEEVT

-282 ISDFIQDQVMI
+282 ISDFIQDQVML
-293 EGGAPADIIMGVAED
+293 EGGTAADIIMGVAED
-308 EELESAVNVTV
+308 ETLESSINVTV

-327 KVVNPLTGIP
+327 NMVNPLTGSP
-337 EKVVHDLEDKT
+337 DKVVHPLDGDLKLKDNQSIDLDENLGKSNSESTIKVTHLLNEEEEEHIEENNIEDKT
-348 QPIKAI
+348 QISQI
-354 EKPITTIMPSEDQ
+354 NSEVD
-367 FVVEPTEEIKHVLTE
+367 ES
-382 DCNQEEVRVET
+382 EV
-393 PEVQLVVEPTEE
+393 
-405 IKHIL
+405 
-410 TEDYDQEEVTIATP
+410 DD
-424 EVVVQGKVAQ
+424 
-434 EITQTPEADT
+434 
-444 AETQQQVSMTFEF
+444 QQQVSMTFEF
-457 DVAENTNEPAL
+457 DVEKKNEVIIPK
-468 SLREEPKV
+468 RRQEPKI
-476 VFNLLEEIEEEL
+476 VFDLIEEIEEER
-488 LEIEDSEK
+488 LETAPKDLNETTMETSSDLPEK
-496 PKVEFKIDE
+496 
-505 IEDEVFDTESLDS
+505 
-518 AIEEEPISFELGSDS
+518 SFELNSDQEIIDENVAKSKVLEAERNILDTEEIDIS
-533 EQAIEESP
+533 EERIEKSNTHDSLLNHDEES
-541 INFSLDE
+541 IDTKESSLTD
-548 PVESNGQEQKIVH
+548 GQEVQDQFTVNSSTNSK
-561 TLSLEEDEGE
+561 
-571 EESFSFEPTQM
+571 
-582 ETEESVSIK
+582 
-591 ETLVETEVSGPD
+591 LV
-603 VVREQVLQS
+603 
-612 MDVEVEPV
+612 
-620 HEEVQIEAVEKPAT
+620 
-634 IEEKSSVTLSTH
+634 
-646 SKALQEQID
+646 QEQIE
-655 RAQKRKERLQK
+655 RAKKRKERLHK
-666 FNYRFRNSSVVDMAE
+666 FNYMFRNNAAIEDAE
-681 SEPAYKRQGV
+681 KEPAYKRQGID
-691 QLNEAK
+691 LNDTN
-697 HSSEETVSRL
+697 HSSESIVSNI
-707 SLNTNE
+707 SLELDE
-713 DGEIELKNK
+713 DGDLKLNSK

>member
-1 MPDLDFDM
+1 MADLDFDM

-34 QKGIK
+34 HKGIK

-87 NIKDVIDVLEC
+87 NIKDVVDVLEC

-120 IAKAAKDMDIL
+120 IAKAAKDLDIL

-228 MGSGTALGDGR
+228 MGSGTASGDGR

-270 GTEEVT
+270 GAEEVT

-293 EGGAPADIIMGVAED
+293 EGGSPADIIMGVAED
-308 EELESAVNVTV
+308 DQLESAVNVTV

-327 KVVNPLTGIP
+327 KAVNPLTGAP
-337 EKVVHDLEDKT
+337 EKVVHDLEEKIRPAKVIE
-348 QPIKAI
+348 QPIVVPDSSENLNKAP
-354 EKPITTIMPSEDQ
+354 EAK
-367 FVVEPTEEIKHVLTE
+367 VKHVLTSDVE
-382 DCNQEEVRVET
+382 VETSANELPSISDLREEVVENASESSI
-393 PEVQLVVEPTEE
+393 PEDEPQ
-405 IKHIL
+405 K
-410 TEDYDQEEVTIATP
+410 
-424 EVVVQGKVAQ
+424 
-434 EITQTPEADT
+434 
-444 AETQQQVSMTFEF
+444 QVSMTFEF
-457 DVAENTNEPAL
+457 DLEEQPVVSNTN
-468 SLREEPKV
+468 SEEPEIR
-476 VFNLLEEIEEEL
+476 FNL
-488 LEIEDSEK
+488 
-496 PKVEFKIDE
+496 IDE
-505 IEDEVFDTESLDS
+505 T
-518 AIEEEPISFELGSDS
+518 EEEPIENK
-533 EQAIEESP
+533 EREESLGVDDVEVFDDMILEETSEELLVQDDLSFQ
-541 INFSLDE
+541 INTESMDEKPSIHFSLDE
-548 PVESNGQEQKIVH
+548 SDDAIDEKQKIVH
-561 TLSLEEDEGE
+561 TLCMDDDDDDA
-571 EESFSFEPTQM
+571 FSFEPTQQDVQAEVVSM
-582 ETEESVSIK
+582 PVKDHSQQIDDQSPELSPSTDQAFEDQNVAVTEQHVPEKEEPKASI
-591 ETLVETEVSGPD
+591 EPTVERAS
-603 VVREQVLQS
+603 
-612 MDVEVEPV
+612 
-620 HEEVQIEAVEKPAT
+620 
-634 IEEKSSVTLSTH
+634 STH
-646 SKALQEQID
+646 SKAVQEQIE

-666 FNYRFRNSSVVDMAE
+666 FNYRFRNNSVIDKAE

-691 QLNEAK
+691 ELNQMN
-697 HSSEETVSRL
+697 HSSDETLSRL
-707 SLNTNE
+707 SLSTKE
-713 DGEIELKNK
+713 DGELELKSK

>member
-1 MPDLDFDM
+1 MPNLDFDM

-14 SSIKVI
+14 SAIKVI
-20 GVGGGGSNAVNYMY
+20 GIGGGGSNAVNYMY
-34 QKGIK
+34 HKGIK

-67 VTEGLGAGA
+67 ITEGLGAGA
-76 WPLKGRMAAEE
+76 WPLKGRLAAEE
-87 NIKDVIDVLEC
+87 NINDVINVLEC

-120 IAKAAKDMDIL
+120 IAKAAKDLDIL

-152 EGIEELKEHVDSLIV
+152 EGIEEIKKHVDSLIV

-270 GTEEVT
+270 GAEEVT

-308 EELESAVNVTV
+308 EDLESSINVTV
-319 VATGFHEG
+319 VATGFYEG
-327 KVVNPLTGIP
+327 AVVNPLTGIP
-337 EKVVHDLEDKT
+337 EKVVHDLEGQTQKT
-348 QPIKAI
+348 QKEDKEINTPSIEADLNIEESSVDIKNNIIESDNVELLSSDTPIKNSA
-354 EKPITTIMPSEDQ
+354 
-367 FVVEPTEEIKHVLTE
+367 
-382 DCNQEEVRVET
+382 EEVDQSSET
-393 PEVQLVVEPTEE
+393 IDLF
-405 IKHIL
+405 KSS
-410 TEDYDQEEVTIATP
+410 DQKE
-424 EVVVQGKVAQ
+424 
-434 EITQTPEADT
+434 
-444 AETQQQVSMTFEF
+444 QVSMTF
-457 DVAENTNEPAL
+457 DLNVSDIDL
-468 SLREEPKV
+468 SSDDKLSESSKV
-476 VFNLLEEIEEEL
+476 VFNLLEDGDAEELEQNEKLDTIVEFDDEGDKVIIDADEPSETDDSLKEEE
-488 LEIEDSEK
+488 ISFQIDSDNEQDK
-496 PKVEFKIDE
+496 
-505 IEDEVFDTESLDS
+505 
-518 AIEEEPISFELGSDS
+518 EEESIDLVENSS
-533 EQAIEESP
+533 EDKGESH
-541 INFSLDE
+541 
-548 PVESNGQEQKIVH
+548 QKIVH
-561 TLSLEEDEGE
+561 TLSMEGE
-571 EESFSFEPTQM
+571 GLSDDNSSRSKDLIDGPNLIS
-582 ETEESVSIK
+582 ETEEEQSI
-591 ETLVETEVSGPD
+591 SFDFNSSPI
-603 VVREQVLQS
+603 S
-612 MDVEVEPV
+612 
-620 HEEVQIEAVEKPAT
+620 EEAPIEIV
-634 IEEKSSVTLSTH
+634 KSSDDHEQKSITQSTTN
-646 SKALQEQID
+646 SKAVQEQIN

-666 FNYRFRNSSVVDMAE
+666 FNYRFRNNSGVELAE
-681 SEPAYKRQGV
+681 NEPAYKRQGIELDDI
-691 QLNEAK
+691 Q
-697 HSSEETVSRL
+697 HSSEETVSN
-707 SLNTNE
+707 LNLGENQ
-713 DGEIELKNK
+713 DGEFELKSK

>member
-1 MPDLDFDM
+1 MADLDFDM

-34 QKGIK
+34 HKGIK

-87 NIKDVIDVLEC
+87 NIKDVVDVLEC

-120 IAKAAKDMDIL
+120 IAKAARDLDIL

-228 MGSGTALGDGR
+228 MGSGTASGDGR

-270 GTEEVT
+270 GAEEVT

-308 EELESAVNVTV
+308 DELESAVNVTV

-327 KVVNPLTGIP
+327 KAVNPLTGIP
-337 EKVVHDLEDKT
+337 EKVVHDLEEKT
-348 QPIKAI
+348 RPVKVVEQPISS
-354 EKPITTIMPSEDQ
+354 P
-367 FVVEPTEEIKHVLTE
+367 VVS
-382 DCNQEEVRVET
+382 EEVIEDLPKET
-393 PEVQLVVEPTEE
+393 V
-405 IKHIL
+405 KHIL
-410 TEDYDQEEVTIATP
+410 TIDPEEEFLNDGFVDRASDQEEITLMD
-424 EVVVQGKVAQ
+424 EVVLEPVDASG
-434 EITQTPEADT
+434 P
-444 AETQQQVSMTFEF
+444 AEPLQQVSMTFEF
-457 DVAENTNEPAL
+457 DMDQQPSEAKTMT
-468 SLREEPKV
+468 REEPKV
-476 VFNLLEEIEEEL
+476 VFNLIEEIEEERL
-488 LEIEDSEK
+488 MSEHKTIETSGQDFEEPLKEVPVSESTEMDLREETISFQIDS
-496 PKVEFKIDE
+496 
-505 IEDEVFDTESLDS
+505 DTEPQEASIDFSIDS
-518 AIEEEPISFELGSDS
+518 SPDEEPT
-533 EQAIEESP
+533 EE
-541 INFSLDE
+541 
-548 PVESNGQEQKIVH
+548 KIIH
-561 TLSLEEDEGE
+561 TLSMDDSDEITEFSSEETSQKIEEASFLKTEHVGLENERSVSDFSDPSVVVVDLEEPLVNQKE
-571 EESFSFEPTQM
+571 EAS
-582 ETEESVSIK
+582 
-591 ETLVETEVSGPD
+591 
-603 VVREQVLQS
+603 
-612 MDVEVEPV
+612 
-620 HEEVQIEAVEKPAT
+620 EEVGPA
-634 IEEKSSVTLSTH
+634 IDAPLERASSTH
-646 SKALQEQID
+646 SKAVQEQIE

-666 FNYRFRNSSVVDMAE
+666 FNYRFRNNGVIDKAE
-681 SEPAYKRQGV
+681 NEPAYKRQGIE
-691 QLNEAK
+691 LNQGQ
-697 HSSEETVSRL
+697 HSSDDEMSRL
-707 SLNTNE
+707 SLNTHE
-713 DGEIELKNK
+713 DGEIELSSK

>member
-1 MPDLDFDM
+1 MPNLDFDM

-14 SSIKVI
+14 SAIKVI
-20 GVGGGGSNAVNYMY
+20 GIGGGGSNAVNYMY
-34 QKGIK
+34 HKGIK

-67 VTEGLGAGA
+67 ITEGLGAGA
-76 WPLKGRMAAEE
+76 WPLKGRLAAEE
-87 NIKDVIDVLEC
+87 NINDVIDVLEC

-120 IAKAAKDMDIL
+120 IAKAAKDLDIL

-152 EGIEELKEHVDSLIV
+152 EGIEEIKKHVDSLIV

-308 EELESAVNVTV
+308 EDLESSINVTV
-319 VATGFHEG
+319 VATGFYEG
-327 KVVNPLTGIP
+327 AVVNPLTGIP
-337 EKVVHDLEDKT
+337 EKVVHDLEAKT
-348 QPIKAI
+348 QTIQKEDKETNNSSTEADLNI
-354 EKPITTIMPSEDQ
+354 EESSVK
-367 FVVEPTEEIKHVLTE
+367 VKHNLIDSDHLE
-382 DCNQEEVRVET
+382 LSSSDIPLKDNPEEVDQSSET
-393 PEVQLVVEPTEE
+393 LDLF
-405 IKHIL
+405 KSS
-410 TEDYDQEEVTIATP
+410 DQ
-424 EVVVQGKVAQ
+424 K
-434 EITQTPEADT
+434 
-444 AETQQQVSMTFEF
+444 QQVSMTFDLNVSEI
-457 DVAENTNEPAL
+457 DSSSEENL
-468 SLREEPKV
+468 SEDSKV
-476 VFNLLEEIEEEL
+476 VFNLEEDTAADEELSLNEMSNTVVRSGEEDDNVINDSSVPSEADDSVIEE
-488 LEIEDSEK
+488 D
-496 PKVEFKIDE
+496 
-505 IEDEVFDTESLDS
+505 
-518 AIEEEPISFELGSDS
+518 ISFEIDTDNQKNKEKVSVDFTES
-533 EQAIEESP
+533 YTEE
-541 INFSLDE
+541 NDE
-548 PVESNGQEQKIVH
+548 SHQKIIH
-561 TLSLEEDEGE
+561 TLSFEDEE
-571 EESFSFEPTQM
+571 LPDDNSCIREHITDDSILIS
-582 ETEESVSIK
+582 ETNEQKSNQFDSNASSILD
-591 ETLVETEVSGPD
+591 EAPIED
-603 VVREQVLQS
+603 V
-612 MDVEVEPV
+612 
-620 HEEVQIEAVEKPAT
+620 
-634 IEEKSSVTLSTH
+634 KSSVDYEQKPITQSTTN
-646 SKALQEQID
+646 SKAVQEQIN

-666 FNYRFRNSSVVDMAE
+666 FNYRFRNNSGVELAE
-681 SEPAYKRQGV
+681 NEPAYKRQGV
-691 QLNEAK
+691 ELNDIQ
-697 HSSEETVSRL
+697 HSSEETVSNLNL
-707 SLNTNE
+707 SQNQ
-713 DGEIELKNK
+713 DGELELKSK